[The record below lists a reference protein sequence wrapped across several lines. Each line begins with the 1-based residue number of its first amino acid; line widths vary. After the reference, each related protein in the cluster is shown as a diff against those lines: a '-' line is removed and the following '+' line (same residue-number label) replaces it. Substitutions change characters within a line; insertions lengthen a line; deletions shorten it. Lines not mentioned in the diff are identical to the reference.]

1 MTNEQTNDYQRFL
14 AIAAKEAIKIIGK
27 GHVKATGQACYSVS
41 SSKGKSA
48 YIVTVAGAS
57 LVCEC
62 KAKGYC
68 KHRALV
74 RHEMILAADKA
85 RQLAQEAH
93 EAQEREMVALER
105 EQEIDR
111 ALFEAEHASD
121 VYDAYD
127 DEPII
132 MRNGPTMPFLPE
144 RVREAM

>member
-48 YIVTVAGAS
+48 YIVTVAGAA

-85 RQLAQEAH
+85 RQLAQEQ
-93 EAQEREMVALER
+93 QERLER

-111 ALFEAEHASD
+111 ALYEAEHASD
-121 VYDAYD
+121 VYDAFD
-127 DEPII
+127 DEP
-132 MRNGPTMPFLPE
+132 LPLIAPQGAHLWRTSTGRMQE
-144 RVREAM
+144 PM